1 MGVSGRVKK
10 LERRQ
15 LKLAREVDV
24 SMGMSMGMS
33 MDMGVRVFGQEE
45 EQQGL

>member
-24 SMGMSMGMS
+24 SMGMSM
-33 MDMGVRVFGQEE
+33 DMGVRVFGQEE